1 MPNQS
6 FQKPMITKTN
16 QHNPPDKPPPTI
28 PASAFIC
35 VHLRLKI
42 SSLRGKTKPNH
53 YFEQKETKET
63 KILNTFEINS
73 VFPRVNIYMFPN
85 HFSIFVPFVAF
96 CSKNRTLKLNHEGRE
111 EREEDFYPPLP
122 PSHPLRNISEYISW

>member
-1 MPNQS
+1 M
-6 FQKPMITKTN
+6 FTKTN

-28 PASAFIC
+28 PTSAFIC

-63 KILNTFEINS
+63 KILNTFETNS
-73 VFPRVNIYMFPN
+73 VFPRVNIYMFPSYFN
-85 HFSIFVPFVAF
+85 IFVPFVAF
-96 CSKNRTLKLNHEGRE
+96 CSKTNLSQTINGHKKHKKTS
-111 EREEDFYPPLP
+111 
-122 PSHPLRNISEYISW
+122 SHTTSPRRL